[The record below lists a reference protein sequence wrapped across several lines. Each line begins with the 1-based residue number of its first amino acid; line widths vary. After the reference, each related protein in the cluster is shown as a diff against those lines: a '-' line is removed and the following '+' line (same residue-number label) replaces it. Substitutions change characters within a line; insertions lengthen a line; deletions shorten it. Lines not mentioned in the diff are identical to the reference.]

1 MLTPL
6 RAEKHGVG
14 MYRNSLYEYRYIE
27 EQQQEL
33 IGLKLSLWRGDNQ
46 KRELTL
52 LISML

>member
-14 MYRNSLYEYRYIE
+14 MYRNSLYEYRHIK

-33 IGLKLSLWRGDNQ
+33 MGLKYRYGRGIPGKEN
-46 KRELTL
+46 
-52 LISML
+52 